1 MKMEQFN
8 LIITKPVEE
17 LLEGQKEFLNIHNSI
32 IYYGTNVC
40 VNLYQMAKQLELMKE
55 SKAYKDAGFESFESY
70 AEDCLGLKRSQV
82 YNYIKVAN
90 SYSNEFLLNNS
101 KIGVTKLLVLSELE
115 EPVVEKIIETVEV
128 EDTNVSELKEMVKS
142 LKGEVD
148 DHKQKLKDEKDKHKK
163 QIEKLKN
170 EIDVLKDLQE
180 QEVESSKTVPVDNP
194 ELLQRI
200 DSLQKELA
208 NKEKELIIKQEEL
221 VKMESNSKSN
231 VINSNPDLIKFK
243 VIYNDIQL
251 KIRDLKNLID
261 GLDEESSLKCK
272 NALNHVLRG
281 AIYE

>member
-1 MKMEQFN
+1 MEKFN
-8 LIITKPVEE
+8 LILNTPIEQLGVE
-17 LLEGQKEFLNIHNSI
+17 QKQFLDIHNTI

-55 SKAYKDAGFESFESY
+55 SKFYLNAGFESFESY

-115 EPVVEKIIETVEV
+115 EPVVEKVIETIQV
-128 EDTNVSELKEMVKS
+128 EDNTVNELKELVKS
-142 LKGEVD
+142 LKSDV
-148 DHKQKLKDEKDKHKK
+148 KVEKDK
-163 QIEKLKN
+163 
-170 EIDVLKDLQE
+170 
-180 QEVESSKTVPVDNP
+180 
-194 ELLQRI
+194 
-200 DSLQKELA
+200 QK
-208 NKEKELIIKQEEL
+208 KEKEKYKSEIDKLKEEIKSLKNLSQVLDVAEVPNNSDLDDRIKKLEEEL
-221 VKMESNSKSN
+221 TLKNKELLSKEQELEKLESNSKTSI
-231 VINSNPDLIKFK
+231 INSNPDLVKFK

-261 GLDEESSLKCK
+261 TSFDEETRKKCID
-272 NALNHVLRG
+272 ALNHVLKG